1 MKTDKKNE
9 SVKENTRKNA
19 TEGRGR
25 ATRKKNKKWLKVKG
39 NTARTRRTR
48 TTRTTEKTTK
58 LPIKR
63 EEKSMIRHNK
73 TTSLVNIQS
82 EENLP
87 ITSNKKAYRDI

>member
-1 MKTDKKNE
+1 M
-9 SVKENTRKNA
+9 V
-19 TEGRGR
+19 EG
-25 ATRKKNKKWLKVKG
+25 KG

-73 TTSLVNIQS
+73 KQQVWLIY
-82 EENLP
+82 
-87 ITSNKKAYRDI
+87 K